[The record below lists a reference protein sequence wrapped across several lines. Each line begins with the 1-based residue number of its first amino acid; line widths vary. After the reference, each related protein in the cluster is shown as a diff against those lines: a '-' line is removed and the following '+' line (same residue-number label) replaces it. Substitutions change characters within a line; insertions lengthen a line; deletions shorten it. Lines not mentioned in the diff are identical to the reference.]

1 MLQKVGEGTRFSA
14 TIEYFVSL
22 RVVWE
27 IHLFSAKKGQTFYL
41 IMLCA
46 FCVCEFLGI
55 LILNTSRHLTLT
67 FHFYISWLEGS
78 VSCQK
83 AIMMDLFKLH
93 AVIIIWSQSGL
104 VAIMYFCQGPG
115 RNSQT
120 KEGREQFQG
129 IPLDVLTNRQRHY
142 SLDSFQLSWF
152 QRIFCNNK
160 KYPIRTSE
168 SSDLPVLNPQ
178 CFCSLTNSRTIFS
191 FVKEQHQ
198 TSTNQQPSQC

>member
-104 VAIMYFCQGPG
+104 QSCTLTRTRTQQS
-115 RNSQT
+115 N
-120 KEGREQFQG
+120 KGREHFWG
-129 IPLDVLTNRQRHY
+129 IPLGVLTNRQRHY

-152 QRIFCNNK
+152 QRILCNNK
-160 KYPIRTSE
+160 KNPIRTSE
-168 SSDLPVLNPQ
+168 SSDFPV
-178 CFCSLTNSRTIFS
+178 
-191 FVKEQHQ
+191 
-198 TSTNQQPSQC
+198 